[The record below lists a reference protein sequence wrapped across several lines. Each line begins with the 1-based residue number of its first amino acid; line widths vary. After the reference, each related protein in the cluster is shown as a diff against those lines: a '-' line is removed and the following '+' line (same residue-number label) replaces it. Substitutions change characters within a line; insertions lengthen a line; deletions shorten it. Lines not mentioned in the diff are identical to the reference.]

1 MSLNE
6 TYFGVKNF
14 RVIAFHPARA
24 RAEEWKAKLKENPA
38 LPVSNKVLRTIQSS
52 HCADHTIDAAM
63 SAFTEQRVKDSCSKR
78 QAQTQSVKRAVSGLG
93 RFFQAAQRNLK
104 LSMALRSGKV
114 RELEFRNNGI

>member
-1 MSLNE
+1 VSLNE

-78 QAQTQSVKRAVSGLG
+78 QAQVKSKVSGLG
-93 RFFQAAQRNLK
+93 RFFQAAQRSLK
-104 LSMALRSGKV
+104 LSVALRSGKV